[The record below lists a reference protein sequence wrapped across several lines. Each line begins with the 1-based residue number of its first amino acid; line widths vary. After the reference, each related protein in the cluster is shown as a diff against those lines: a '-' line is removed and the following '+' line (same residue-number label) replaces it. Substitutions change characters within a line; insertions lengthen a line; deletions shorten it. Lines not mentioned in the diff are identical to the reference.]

1 MAGAE
6 TKRELRQVTVATVR
20 SQADAQRIRAV
31 LDGEK
36 IDSVIVSERAVATS
50 RSEKRQLTAICV
62 QVSRAQVARAVE
74 VLRAHSE
81 RARAN
86 PVVPSPAASPALPT
100 AKTDSAT
107 WTMVPAA
114 AAIAL
119 ILGLAW
125 LLIY

>member
-74 VLRAHSE
+74 VLRRTQ
-81 RARAN
+81 RARTGQSRSSESGGRARLPN
-86 PVVPSPAASPALPT
+86 RENGLRDVDDGARGRSYCFDSRTSVAA
-100 AKTDSAT
+100 
-107 WTMVPAA
+107 V
-114 AAIAL
+114 
-119 ILGLAW
+119 
-125 LLIY
+125 Y

>member
-20 SQADAQRIRAV
+20 SLTDAQRIRAV

-36 IDSVIVSERAVATS
+36 IDSIIVSESAVATS

-74 VLRAHSE
+74 ILRAHSE
-81 RARAN
+81 RARAK
-86 PVVPSPAASPALPT
+86 PGVPSPAASKALPA
-100 AKTDSAT
+100 AKTDSAAR
-107 WTMVPAA
+107 TMVPAA

-125 LLIY
+125 LLVY

>member
-20 SQADAQRIRAV
+20 SLTDAQRIRAV

-36 IDSVIVSERAVATS
+36 IDSVIVSESAVATS

-74 VLRAHSE
+74 ILRAHSE
-81 RARAN
+81 RARAK
-86 PVVPSPAASPALPT
+86 PVVPGPAASPALPT
-100 AKTDSAT
+100 AKTDSAAR
-107 WTMVPAA
+107 TMVPAA

-125 LLIY
+125 LLVY